1 MLCALD
7 IEHEE
12 WGPLAIAS
20 VMAEYFRVPL
30 DALYA
35 ATPGSWEGRT
45 ERVRR
50 LIAEHSARER
60 LDQLI
65 APLASTIEVTA
76 SVQRGAAGEVILEQ
90 ASKSHAG
97 LIVLGAADRRSFGGG
112 SHRLALTVSS
122 TATAAVL
129 TVPSEARACAM
140 RRILVPVTTAAATRP
155 ALEWATALARRF
167 GARVSLARMA
177 PPATWFGAGLSGP
190 TARSRDMARRRAVLL
205 ERLLDQL
212 RHADVA
218 VTEEPEQVDATGLGR
233 LASEQAFDLV
243 VLGLPTASDP
253 GLEQL
258 ALAER
263 LRQCSLV
270 PVLSVRADMRGS
282 SQAKW
287 AGPAETWSSWKPEY
301 AA

>member
-35 ATPGSWEGRT
+35 ATSGVWEGRT

-60 LDQLI
+60 LEQLI
-65 APLASTIEVTA
+65 APLATTIEVTA
-76 SVQRGAAGEVILEQ
+76 SVQRGAAGDVILEQ

-97 LIVLGAADRRSFGGG
+97 LIVLGSTDRRSFGRG
-112 SHRLALTVSS
+112 SHRLAMAVAS
-122 TATAAVL
+122 TAKAAVL
-129 TVPSEARACAM
+129 TVPSDARACAVQ
-140 RRILVPVTTAAATRP
+140 RILLPITTAAALRP
-155 ALEWATALARRF
+155 ALDWATALARRF
-167 GARVSLARMA
+167 GASVSLVPMA
-177 PPATWFGAGLSGP
+177 PPATWFGASLLRP
-190 TARSRDMARRRAVLL
+190 TGRSRDMGRRRAVLL
-205 ERLLDQL
+205 ERMVDRL
-212 RHADVA
+212 RHADIV
-218 VTEEPEQVDATGLGR
+218 VIEEPNAVDATGLAR
-233 LASEQAFDLV
+233 LASEQEFDLV
-243 VLGLPTASDP
+243 VLGLPGVSDP
-253 GLEQL
+253 GLEQI

-270 PVLSVRADMRGS
+270 PVLSVRADVRSS
-282 SQAKW
+282 SQAKRT
-287 AGPAETWSSWKPEY
+287 APHEASDGWKPEY